1 MKPRISLVFLII
13 LLTGCTRS
21 AASPGGSGPNFAVPI
36 TAAVSSPTPNVL
48 LPPTRDPAAP
58 RLTPTPDAPHPIP
71 TPRGGPEQ
79 YVVQAGDT
87 LNRIAQRYNI
97 SAEAIA
103 AASGLANPNWLDVG
117 QVLTIPVPTPL
128 ALPADFKLI
137 PDSELVYGPYAAA
150 FDAPDFIRRQDGY
163 LAQYREE
170 VEGRSMSGAEILR
183 KVALDNS
190 VNPRLLL
197 ALLEYQSNW
206 VTRAAPDTGTLE
218 YPLGLEDPNRSGL
231 YRQLFWAANEL
242 NRGYYWWRAAAVGNW
257 ILADGSVVAASPR
270 INAGTA
276 GVQHL
281 FAQLY
286 GLSAWQKVVS
296 PYGFIETYQN
306 LFGYPFDY
314 AYEPLL
320 PPGLRQPPM
329 QLPFEPGAVW
339 AFTGGPH
346 GAWGDGAAWGALD
359 FAPPGEALGCVTS
372 PDWVVAVAD
381 GLIVR
386 AEDGAVVQ
394 DLDGDG
400 LEQTG
405 WNVLYMHVDSRD
417 RVRPSTYLRAGERIG
432 HPSCEGGVSTGT
444 HLHLA
449 RKFNGEWI
457 PADGDLPFVLD
468 GWVSQGAGA
477 QYDGYLLRNGQR
489 IEAWNGRS
497 EQNEIHR

>member
-1 MKPRISLVFLII
+1 MKR
-13 LLTGCTRS
+13 LLLSALLLLLLAACTRRMTTTTGDPNLAVPMTVAVPS
-21 AASPGGSGPNFAVPI
+21 ASPNPFAPPN
-36 TAAVSSPTPNVL
+36 
-48 LPPTRDPAAP
+48 RDPNAP
-58 RLTPTPDAPHPIP
+58 RYTPTPDPPHPIP
-71 TPRGGPEQ
+71 TPRSGPEE
-79 YVVQAGDT
+79 YVVQPGDT
-87 LNRIAQRYNI
+87 LNQIARRYNVSVDAIAQ
-97 SAEAIA
+97 
-103 AASGLANPNWLDVG
+103 ASGLNNPNWLDVG

-128 ALPADFKLI
+128 AVPADFKII
-137 PDSELVYGPYAAA
+137 PDSELVYGPYAASFDVDA
-150 FDAPDFIRRQDGY
+150 FVAAQGGY
-163 LAQYREE
+163 LAHYREE
-170 VEGRSMSGAEILR
+170 VDGRDMDGAQILR

-197 ALLEYQSNW
+197 AVLEYQSGW
-206 VTRAAPDTGTLE
+206 VSQAAPEADTLD
-218 YPLGLEDPNRSGL
+218 YPLGFADPNRAGL

-242 NRGYYWWRAAAVGNW
+242 NRGYYRWRVAAAGNW
-257 ILADGSVVAASPR
+257 ILADGAVVAAAPT

-276 GVQHL
+276 GVQHF

-296 PYGFIETYQN
+296 PYGFFETWQN
-306 LFGYPFDY
+306 MFGYPFDY

-320 PPGLRQPPM
+320 PPDLQQPVM
-329 QLPFEPGAVW
+329 QLPFEVGAVW

-359 FAPPGEALGCVTS
+359 FAPPGDALGCVPS
-372 PDWVVAVAD
+372 SAWVVAVAD

-405 WNVLYMHVDSRD
+405 WDVLYMHIDSRD

-432 HPSCEGGVSTGT
+432 HPSCEGGLSTGT

-449 RKFNGEWI
+449 RKYNGEWI

-468 GWVSQGAGA
+468 GWVSSGTGVP
-477 QYDGYLLRNGQR
+477 YDGYLRRNGEV

-497 EQNEIHR
+497 EENEIHR